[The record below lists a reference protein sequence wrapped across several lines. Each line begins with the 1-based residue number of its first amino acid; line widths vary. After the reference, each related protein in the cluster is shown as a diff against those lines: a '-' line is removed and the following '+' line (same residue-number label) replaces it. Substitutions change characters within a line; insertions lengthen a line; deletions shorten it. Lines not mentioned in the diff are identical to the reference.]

1 MLCRRSRKI
10 DRKEPVEV
18 ALTIRADQG
27 FLYATWS
34 GDYSLEEA
42 QRTFLQI
49 LASLEQHPVP
59 KVIVDGRPVT
69 GEPSDAERYLY
80 GEFVANEVSKQCSRM
95 KWTASQFA
103 YLLIPP
109 VGDPQRLGENAAVNR
124 GMFVKVFEDLDDAL
138 KWLGMDSAS
147 GARS

>member
-1 MLCRRSRKI
+1 MTNS
-10 DRKEPVEV
+10 DRIGPAGAMDV
-18 ALTIRADQG
+18 ALAVRADQG
-27 FLYATWS
+27 LLYATWS
-34 GDYSLEEA
+34 GEYSLEEA

-49 LASLEQHPVP
+49 LAGLEQHYVP

-80 GEFVANEVSKQCSRM
+80 GVFVAEQVSEQCNRL
-95 KWTASQFA
+95 KWNMPQFA

-138 KWLGMDSAS
+138 KWLGIDSAG